1 MAQVNGTPQTRKLK
15 NEALFITKGF
25 INGEWVEAKSGKTFD
40 VFNPSTG
47 EKIAT
52 LPEMSPEDVT
62 EAAKCAAAAF
72 QSWRSISPKQRGNV
86 VRKWANLMLENA
98 EDIGTLMTMENG
110 KPFPEA
116 KGETIFAANYLEFYA
131 GEAERCYGDIIPTSN
146 TASRAFALKQP
157 IGVVACLCP
166 WNFPSAMITRK
177 AGGALAA
184 GCTTVVKPA
193 GETPLTANAITYLA
207 AQAGIPKGAINVI
220 HCMANLADIGKA
232 LCENKDIR
240 KLSFTGSTA
249 VGKLLMSQC
258 SSTLK
263 KLSMELGGNSPFIV
277 FDDVPIES
285 AMTTL
290 MGAKIRNSGQTC
302 VSANRVYVQRGIYDA
317 LSKALVEKFKT
328 LKTGDG
334 FENGVQVGP
343 LTVDRGVEK
352 VERHIKDAI
361 DKGAKLLHGGKRID
375 GKGFFFEPSVLVD
388 MKPNMV
394 AHSEEFFAPVSAL
407 YPFDT
412 EDEVIEMANDSEV
425 GLGAYVC
432 TNDIARMWR
441 VAERLET
448 GMVGVNSPV
457 LAAGELPFGGV
468 KQSGFGVEGGKWG
481 VEEFM
486 VNKTIIVSVPQ
497 AKI

>member
-1 MAQVNGTPQTRKLK
+1 MAQTNGTAGPLKLK
-15 NEALFITKGF
+15 NQSLFITKGF
-25 INGEWVEAKSGKTFD
+25 INGEWVEARTGKTFD

-52 LPEMSPEDVT
+52 LPEMDTDDVT
-62 EAAKCAAAAF
+62 EAAKHASTAF
-72 QSWRSISPKQRGNV
+72 QSWRAISPKQRGNV
-86 VRKWANLMLENA
+86 IRKWANLMLENA
-98 EDIGTLMTMENG
+98 DDIGTLMTMENG

-131 GEAERCYGDIIPTSN
+131 GEADRVYGDIIPTSN
-146 TASRAFALKQP
+146 TANRAFALKQP

-166 WNFPSAMITRK
+166 WNFPAAMITRK

-220 HCMANLADIGKA
+220 HCMENLAAIGKA
-232 LCENKDIR
+232 LCENRDIR

-249 VGKLLMSQC
+249 VGKLLMSQ
-258 SSTLK
+258 SASTLK
-263 KLSMELGGNSPFIV
+263 KLSMELGGNSPFII
-277 FDDVPIES
+277 FDDCPVETAIS
-285 AMTTL
+285 TL

-302 VSANRVYVQRGIYDA
+302 VSANRVYVQRGVYDA
-317 LSKALVEKFKT
+317 LSKALVDKFKT

-334 FENGVQVGP
+334 FESGVQVGP

-352 VERHIKDAI
+352 VERHVKDAVS
-361 DKGAKLLHGGKRID
+361 KGAKLLQGGKRIE

-388 MKPNMV
+388 MKPNMA
-394 AHSEEFFAPVSAL
+394 AHSEEFFAPVTAL

-412 EDEVIEMANDSEV
+412 EEEVIKMANNSDV
-425 GLGAYVC
+425 GLGSYIC

-441 VAERLET
+441 VAERLEA
-448 GMVGVNSPV
+448 GM
-457 LAAGELPFGGV
+457 GEY
-468 KQSGFGVEGGKWG
+468 
-481 VEEFM
+481 
-486 VNKTIIVSVPQ
+486 
-497 AKI
+497 

>member
-1 MAQVNGTPQTRKLK
+1 MAQINGSASPRKLK
-15 NEALFITKGF
+15 NPSLFITKGF
-25 INGEWVEAKSGKTFD
+25 INGEWVDAKSGKTFD

-52 LPEMSPEDVT
+52 FPEMDPGDVA
-62 EAAKCAAAAF
+62 EAAKHAAAAF
-72 QSWRSISPKQRGNV
+72 QSWRAISPKKRADII
-86 VRKWANLMLENA
+86 RKWANLMIENA
-98 EDIGTLMTMENG
+98 DDIGTLMTMENG

-116 KGETIFAANYLEFYA
+116 KGEAIFAANYLEFYA
-131 GEAERCYGDIIPTSN
+131 GEAERAYGDVIPTAN
-146 TASRAFALKQP
+146 TSTRAFALKQP

-166 WNFPSAMITRK
+166 WNFPAAMITRK

-220 HCMANLADIGKA
+220 HCMANLIDVGKA

-277 FDDVPIES
+277 FDDCPVGTAIQ
-285 AMTTL
+285 TL
-290 MGAKIRNSGQTC
+290 IGAKIRNSGQTC
-302 VSANRVYVQRGIYDA
+302 VSANRVYVQRGVYDA
-317 LSKALVEKFKT
+317 LGKALAAKFKT

-334 FENGVQVGP
+334 FEAGVQVGP
-343 LTVDRGVEK
+343 LTVDRGIQK
-352 VERHIKDAI
+352 VERHVQDAVS
-361 DKGAKLLHGGKRID
+361 KGAKLLQGGKRIE
-375 GKGFFFEPSVLVD
+375 GKGNFFEPSVLVD
-388 MKPNMV
+388 MKPNMISY
-394 AHSEEFFAPVSAL
+394 SEEFFAPVVAL

-412 EDEVIEMANDSEV
+412 EEEVIQLANNADV
-425 GLGAYVC
+425 GLGSYIC

-448 GMVGVNSPV
+448 GMVGVNTGM
-457 LAAGELPFGGV
+457 LASGELPFGGV
-468 KQSGFGVEGGKWG
+468 KHSGFGNEGGKWG

-486 VNKTIIVSVPQ
+486 VVKTIVVSVPQ